1 MYTYTVREME
11 TISTRVPK
19 EIIEAMQEIEEI
31 EQSDRATVV
40 RKLLVKAIEEWK
52 KNRAIQLYRDG
63 EITLWRAARMA
74 KLSLREMMKLATEK
88 GIEFRYTEKDMEE
101 DIKAALKE

>member
-1 MYTYTVREME
+1 ME

-40 RKLLVKAIEEWK
+40 RKLLVKAIEEWE

-63 EITLWRAARMA
+63 KITLWRAARMA
-74 KLSLREMMKLATEK
+74 NLSLREMMKLAAEK
-88 GIEFRYTEKDMEE
+88 GIEFRYTEKDLEE
-101 DIKAALKE
+101 DIETALKG

>member
-1 MYTYTVREME
+1 ME

-40 RKLLVKAIEEWK
+40 RKLLVKAIEEWE

-63 EITLWRAARMA
+63 KITLWRAARMA
-74 KLSLREMMKLATEK
+74 NLSLREMMKLAAEK
-88 GIEFRYTEKDMEE
+88 GIEFRYTEKDLEE
-101 DIKAALKE
+101 DIKAALKG